1 MIGKLV
7 LTAIVLGSGAFLLLS
22 DSFEEFIGP
31 YASATAN
38 DIENLKNDPVIQ
50 DKVSQIF
57 EIIYEKLT
65 ILKSSL
71 SDFF

>member
-1 MIGKLV
+1 MKSKLII
-7 LTAIVLGSGAFLLLS
+7 TAIILGGGVFLLLS